1 MYSFYLDKTKLSEE
15 PESFTNISF
24 EKKRDENYF
33 GFIQKQK
40 GTVKVIGAGQV
51 KFTEPKSVAILKAAK
66 ERDGYGAIV
75 RFTVKYNDVLAYVGT
90 VNMWNAEWYSE
101 SVVVT
106 FTDESEVVKFITNA
120 NTVYSINTNKTQL
133 VGSNGIVGKTTHQIS
148 EKLSTFRQKTK
159 FSQSFSHVVPF
170 QSVGGSSNSNVDVIT
185 SFSDIKPIFT
195 NDSERKTVSVRATIK
210 VNAKA
215 GQDIQVKVND
225 IITNVYSIS
234 STATNYT
241 FIVDERFIIEPY
253 QSITVNI
260 VSLGNSADVVFDYNF
275 QDTVLTIN
283 EIKDVVKT
291 EVNCISSFD
300 IISALISNATD
311 GVLNLQSEFLS
322 NLSHEWTNGKNLR
335 GVSSEIKTSFNDLF
349 SDLNKIYCLTC
360 DVTDNSVII
369 EKRKEI
375 TKRASKS
382 YLSRDRIIEDEG
394 QAEVKTPNREY
405 LYSGV
410 KVGYKNWQGESALSG
425 QEINAV
431 QEWKT
436 DLFGRENILNLE
448 CNCIASG
455 ILINEIQQMQF
466 GKISNEQQ
474 KKYDETLVCL
484 IPNDGYE
491 DYSTFGVNEDSMN
504 LSIRPLAMLKNWA
517 EVLGGYKYWKFISG
531 VGNFDCIISGINQT
545 AQITTF
551 GNIISDDA
559 WDLVYICE
567 LWEYTTIGE
576 IIYWR
581 DKLGN
586 DRKGILTEAQ
596 WSNDKEM
603 LLSIIETL

>member
-1 MYSFYLDKTKLSEE
+1 MYSFYLDKTKVAE

-24 EKKRDENYF
+24 EKKRDESYF
-33 GFIQKQK
+33 GFIQRQK

-51 KFTEPKSVAILKAAK
+51 KFTEPKAVAILKAAK

-75 RFTVKYNDVLAYVGT
+75 RFTVKYNDVVSYQGT

-106 FTDESEVVKFITNA
+106 FSDNSEVVKFIANA
-120 NTVYSINTNKTQL
+120 NKVYPISANKTQL
-133 VGSNGIVGKTTHQIS
+133 IGGSGIVGKTTHQIS
-148 EKLSTFRQKTK
+148 ENLSTFRQKTK
-159 FSQSFSHVVPF
+159 FPQSFSHVVPF
-170 QSVGGSSNSNVDVIT
+170 QSISGSSNSNVDAIT
-185 SFSDIKPIFT
+185 NFSDIKPIFV
-195 NDSERKTVSVRATIK
+195 NDSERKTVSVGAVIK

-215 GQDIQVKVND
+215 SQDIQVKVND
-225 IITNVYSIS
+225 IVTNIYSIS
-234 STATNYT
+234 STAADYT
-241 FIVDERFIIEPY
+241 FLINETFVIEPY
-253 QSITVNI
+253 QSITI
-260 VSLGNSADVVFDYNF
+260 DIFSIADSADVVFDYDF
-275 QDTVLTIN
+275 QNTVLNIS
-283 EIKDVVKT
+283 EIKEVVKT
-291 EVNCISSFD
+291 NVPCISSFD
-300 IISALISNATD
+300 IVSKLIERSTD
-311 GVLNLQSEFLS
+311 GELILQSDFLKK
-322 NLSHEWTNGKNLR
+322 LSHDWTNGKNLR
-335 GVSSEIKTSFNDLF
+335 GVSASINTSFNDLF

-360 DVTDNSVII
+360 DVTDGKVII
-369 EKRKEI
+369 ERRKEI
-375 TKRASKS
+375 EKRATKT
-382 YLSRDRIIEDEG
+382 YLTRDRIVEEEG
-394 QAEVKTPNREY
+394 QSEVKTPNRDY
-405 LYSGV
+405 LFSGI

-425 QEINAV
+425 QEVNAL
-431 QEWKT
+431 QEWGT

-491 DYSTFGVNEDSMN
+491 SYDTLGVNEDSMN
-504 LSIRPLAMLKNWA
+504 LSIRPLAMLRNWA
-517 EVLGGYKYWKFISG
+517 EVMGGYKYWAFISG
-531 VGNFDCIISGINQT
+531 VGNTDSTISGEQQNIK
-545 AQITTF
+545 ITSF

-567 LWEYTTIGE
+567 LWEYTTIGG

-586 DRKGILTEAQ
+586 DRKGILVEAQ